1 MDPTKYYKPIEKN
14 PTEEFYN
21 KYLIIFFLPYN

>member
-14 PTEEFYN
+14 PTEDFLN
-21 KYLIIFFLPYN
+21 KYLIIFFAI

>member
-14 PTEEFYN
+14 PTEDFFN
-21 KYLIIFFLPYN
+21 KYLIYFFSI